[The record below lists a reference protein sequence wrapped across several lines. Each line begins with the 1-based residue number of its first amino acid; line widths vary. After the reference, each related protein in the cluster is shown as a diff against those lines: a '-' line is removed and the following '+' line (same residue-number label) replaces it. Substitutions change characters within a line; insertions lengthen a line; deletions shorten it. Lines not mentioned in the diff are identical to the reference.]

1 MFYQTTDELQA
12 LKDFRDERDLRA
24 ALAVEL
30 YDFTDIYWS
39 SNDHRTKEWA
49 QLQIKSIKHELD
61 QLA

>member
-12 LKDFRDERDLRA
+12 LKDFRDERKLRA

-30 YDFTDIYWS
+30 YDFTDIFWS
-39 SNDHRTKEWA
+39 SNDHQTKAWA